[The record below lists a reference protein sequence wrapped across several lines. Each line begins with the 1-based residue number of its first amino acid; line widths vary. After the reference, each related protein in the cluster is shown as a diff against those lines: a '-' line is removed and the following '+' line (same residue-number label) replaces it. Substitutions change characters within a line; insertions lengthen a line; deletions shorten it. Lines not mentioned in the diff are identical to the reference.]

1 MQKKQ
6 HKSFFSLVKCPIY
19 DIIILYVQEYCKRLR
34 WKKWAKT
41 EELLILR
48 KIKLINF
55 RNYKKL
61 SLNLDKKINIFIG
74 DNAQGKTNILES
86 IYFLALTKSYRT
98 VDQNLIRKEAAAA
111 KVNGEIK
118 DKSIYRSMSVEISK
132 DSKIVRINNNEVKKI
147 SDYITNLNV
156 ILISPEDISI
166 IQGTPAERRNFL
178 NIELSQLSRNYIK
191 KYNEFN
197 KLLKIRNNYL
207 KMLYKSS
214 NPDRRY
220 LDSVTDNLIEREVD
234 IYKERKMF
242 IDKINE
248 RITQI
253 FENITG
259 KKNFKVKY
267 ETNVEFSEFTDK
279 CISDTLK
286 ERYSRNY
293 MKEVENGMTLYGP
306 HRDDLSFTLD
316 NDDIKLYGSQGQ
328 QKVATIALKLS
339 EIDIFKEVKDSY
351 PIILLDDIFSELD
364 TKSRNKLIGYINR
377 DIQVVITSNDTKG
390 LNRKFLDIA
399 KISKVVNGNVIEKVG
414 KNNGK
419 E

>member
-1 MQKKQ
+1 M
-6 HKSFFSLVKCPIY
+6 
-19 DIIILYVQEYCKRLR
+19 
-34 WKKWAKT
+34 
-41 EELLILR
+41 ILR
-48 KIKLINF
+48 KVKLINF

-98 VDQNLIRKEAAAA
+98 VDQNLIRKEAVAA

-286 ERYSRNY
+286 ERYNRNY

-390 LNRKFLDIA
+390 LNKKFLDIA

>member
-1 MQKKQ
+1 M
-6 HKSFFSLVKCPIY
+6 
-19 DIIILYVQEYCKRLR
+19 
-34 WKKWAKT
+34 
-41 EELLILR
+41 ILR
-48 KIKLINF
+48 KVKLINF

-98 VDQNLIRKEAAAA
+98 VDQNLIRKEAVAA

-132 DSKIVRINNNEVKKI
+132 DSKVVRINNNEVKKI

-286 ERYSRNY
+286 ERYNRNY

-390 LNRKFLDIA
+390 LNKKFLDIA

>member
-1 MQKKQ
+1 M
-6 HKSFFSLVKCPIY
+6 
-19 DIIILYVQEYCKRLR
+19 
-34 WKKWAKT
+34 
-41 EELLILR
+41 ILR

-98 VDQNLIRKEAAAA
+98 VDQNLIRKEETVA

-214 NPDRRY
+214 NTDRRY

-279 CISDTLK
+279 CIRDTLK
-286 ERYSRNY
+286 ERYNRNY

-390 LNRKFLDIA
+390 LNKKFLDIA

>member
-1 MQKKQ
+1 M
-6 HKSFFSLVKCPIY
+6 
-19 DIIILYVQEYCKRLR
+19 
-34 WKKWAKT
+34 
-41 EELLILR
+41 ILR
-48 KIKLINF
+48 KVKLINF

-86 IYFLALTKSYRT
+86 IYFLALTKYYRT
-98 VDQNLIRKEAAAA
+98 VDQNLIRKEAVAD

-118 DKSIYRSMSVEISK
+118 DNSIYRSMSVEISK
-132 DSKIVRINNNEVKKI
+132 DTKIVRINNNEVKKI

-286 ERYSRNY
+286 ERYNRNY

-390 LNRKFLDIA
+390 LNKKFLDIA

>member
-1 MQKKQ
+1 M
-6 HKSFFSLVKCPIY
+6 
-19 DIIILYVQEYCKRLR
+19 
-34 WKKWAKT
+34 
-41 EELLILR
+41 ILR

-61 SLNLDKKINIFIG
+61 FLNLDKKINIFIG